1 MCPGFR
7 HKDWEELPGFL
18 LAFWSCSYRSGPHIS
33 HCCYIKDP
41 RDPPKFSLLI
51 FTFGKFPPT
60 VEWFSACKSQ
70 WAFASASKESL
81 PLHLHLHT
89 RFPCSSASC
98 PATRGRPSVPAF
110 PDTIKQRHGGA
121 GASRQAGRQGP
132 VRFAPTICYPSYPP
146 GTGSVPAAPPRPW
159 LQILGSHQPPGSE
172 LCKTCLV
179 FCFAC
184 SFVWPC
190 LFRSD
195 FSTKLGRLTPLR
207 LGRVKPLASDFSF
220 PTESSIHP

>member
-18 LAFWSCSYRSGPHIS
+18 LAFWPCSYRSGPHIS

-81 PLHLHLHT
+81 PLHLYLHT
-89 RFPCSSASC
+89 RSPCSSASC

-110 PDTIKQRHGGA
+110 PDTIEQRHGGA
-121 GASRQAGRQGP
+121 GASRQAGKALSASHPQSVILPTPRAP
-132 VRFAPTICYPSYPP
+132 ARFPLLPHAPGCRY
-146 GTGSVPAAPPRPW
+146 SVHTSLPARSSARP
-159 LQILGSHQPPGSE
+159 
-172 LCKTCLV
+172 
-179 FCFAC
+179 A
-184 SFVWPC
+184 SFSVLPA
-190 LFRSD
+190 LSF
-195 FSTKLGRLTPLR
+195 G
-207 LGRVKPLASDFSF
+207 LASSEVTFQPSLAV
-220 PTESSIHP
+220 